1 MWELSITSS
10 MTRKSKIVVL
20 ISGNGSNLQSL
31 LEGCHSK
38 IINGEI
44 VAVVSNNPDAFGLK
58 RAKTFGVNTLVIDEN
73 NYKIEKKTFH
83 EKVYEAVKQFKP
95 DLVILAGYMK
105 ILTKSFIS
113 SFQDKIINIHPSLLP
128 KYPGLNTHQRALN
141 AKDEISGAT
150 VHFVTEKLD
159 SGPIIIQ
166 GEVPIFSN
174 DTEQSLRTRVLEIE
188 HKIFVAT
195 TSLICSGKIK
205 RADDKVFLNE
215 NLLGKQGIKYGESIE
230 RMLKE

>member
-1 MWELSITSS
+1 

-83 EKVYEAVKQFKP
+83 EKVS
-95 DLVILAGYMK
+95 LAG
-105 ILTKSFIS
+105 
-113 SFQDKIINIHPSLLP
+113 N
-128 KYPGLNTHQRALN
+128 
-141 AKDEISGAT
+141 
-150 VHFVTEKLD
+150 
-159 SGPIIIQ
+159 
-166 GEVPIFSN
+166 
-174 DTEQSLRTRVLEIE
+174 
-188 HKIFVAT
+188 
-195 TSLICSGKIK
+195 
-205 RADDKVFLNE
+205 
-215 NLLGKQGIKYGESIE
+215 
-230 RMLKE
+230 

>member
-1 MWELSITSS
+1 
-10 MTRKSKIVVL
+10 MTRRSKIVVL

-31 LEGCHSK
+31 LEGCHSQ

-73 NYKIEKKTFH
+73 NYKIEKEDFH

-166 GEVPIFSN
+166 GEVPIFPN

-215 NLLGKQGIKYGESIE
+215 NLLGKQGIKYDNSIE
-230 RMLKE
+230 RMLKD

>member
-1 MWELSITSS
+1 

-73 NYKIEKKTFH
+73 NYKIEKEDFH

-166 GEVPIFSN
+166 GEVPIFPN

>member
-1 MWELSITSS
+1 

-31 LEGCHSK
+31 LEGCHSQT
-38 IINGEI
+38 INGEI

-73 NYKIEKKTFH
+73 NYKIEKKDFH
-83 EKVYEAVKQFKP
+83 EKVYEVVKQFKP

-141 AKDEISGAT
+141 SKDEISGAT

-166 GEVPIFSN
+166 GEVPIFPN

>member
-1 MWELSITSS
+1 

-58 RAKTFGVNTLVIDEN
+58 RAKTFGVNTIVIDEN
-73 NYKIEKKTFH
+73 NYKIEKKDFH
-83 EKVYEAVKQFKP
+83 EKVYEVVKQFKP

-141 AKDEISGAT
+141 SKDEISGAT

-166 GEVPIFSN
+166 GEVPIFPT
-174 DTEQSLRTRVLEIE
+174 DTEQSLRVRVLEIE

-215 NLLGKQGIKYGESIE
+215 NLLGKQGIKYGDSIE

>member
-1 MWELSITSS
+1 

-31 LEGCHSK
+31 LEGCHSQ

-73 NYKIEKKTFH
+73 NYKIEKKDFH
-83 EKVYEAVKQFKP
+83 KKVYEAVKQFKP

-105 ILTKSFIS
+105 ILTKSLIS

-141 AKDEISGAT
+141 SKDEISGAT

-166 GEVPIFSN
+166 GEVPIFPT
-174 DTEQSLRTRVLEIE
+174 DTEQSLRVRVLEIE

-215 NLLGKQGIKYGESIE
+215 NLLGKQGIKYDNSIE

>member
-1 MWELSITSS
+1 

-31 LEGCHSK
+31 LEGCHSQ

-58 RAKTFGVNTLVIDEN
+58 RAKTFGVNTIVIDEN
-73 NYKIEKKTFH
+73 NYKIEKKDFH
-83 EKVYEAVKQFKP
+83 EKVYEVVKQFKP

-141 AKDEISGAT
+141 SKDAISGAT

-166 GEVPIFSN
+166 GEVPIFPN
-174 DTEQSLRTRVLEIE
+174 DTEQSLRARVPEVE

-215 NLLGKQGIKYGESIE
+215 NLLGKQGIKYDDSIE

>member
-1 MWELSITSS
+1 

-73 NYKIEKKTFH
+73 NYKIEKKDFH

-166 GEVPIFSN
+166 GEVPIFPN
-174 DTEQSLRTRVLEIE
+174 DTEQSLRARVLEIE

-215 NLLGKQGIKYGESIE
+215 NLLGKQGIKYGNSIE

>member
-1 MWELSITSS
+1 

-73 NYKIEKKTFH
+73 NYKIEKKDFH
-83 EKVYEAVKQFKP
+83 EKVYEVVKQFKP

-141 AKDEISGAT
+141 SKDEISGAT

-166 GEVPIFSN
+166 GEVPIFPN

>member
-1 MWELSITSS
+1 

-73 NYKIEKKTFH
+73 NYKIEKKAFH

-141 AKDEISGAT
+141 SKDEISGAT

-166 GEVPIFSN
+166 GEVPIFPT
-174 DTEQSLRTRVLEIE
+174 DTEQSLRVRVLEIE

>member
-1 MWELSITSS
+1 

-44 VAVVSNNPDAFGLK
+44 VAVVSNNPHAFGLK
-58 RAKTFGVNTLVIDEN
+58 RAKTFGINTLVIDEN

-83 EKVYEAVKQFKP
+83 EKVYEAVKQFNP

-166 GEVPIFSN
+166 GEVPIFPN

-215 NLLGKQGIKYGESIE
+215 NLLGKQGIKYDNSIE

>member
-1 MWELSITSS
+1 

-31 LEGCHSK
+31 LEGCHSQT
-38 IINGEI
+38 INGEI

-58 RAKTFGVNTLVIDEN
+58 RAKTFGVNTIVIDEN
-73 NYKIEKKTFH
+73 NYKIEKKAFH
-83 EKVYEAVKQFKP
+83 EKVYEAVKQFNP

-128 KYPGLNTHQRALN
+128 KYPGLSTHQRALT

-166 GEVPIFSN
+166 GEVPIFPT
-174 DTEQSLRTRVLEIE
+174 DTEQSLRVRVLEIE

-215 NLLGKQGIKYGESIE
+215 NLLGKQGIKYGDCIE
-230 RMLKE
+230 RMLTE

>member
-1 MWELSITSS
+1 

-58 RAKTFGVNTLVIDEN
+58 RAKTFGVNTLVIDED
-73 NYKIEKKTFH
+73 NYKIEKKAFH

-166 GEVPIFSN
+166 GEVPIFPT
-174 DTEQSLRTRVLEIE
+174 DTEQSLRVRVLEIE

-215 NLLGKQGIKYGESIE
+215 NLLGKQGIKYGDSIE

>member
-1 MWELSITSS
+1 

-58 RAKTFGVNTLVIDEN
+58 RAKTFGVNTIVIDEN
-73 NYKIEKKTFH
+73 NYKIEKKDFH
-83 EKVYEAVKQFKP
+83 EKVYEVVKQFKP

-166 GEVPIFSN
+166 GEVPIFPT
-174 DTEQSLRTRVLEIE
+174 DTEQSLRVRVLEIE

-215 NLLGKQGIKYGESIE
+215 NLLGKQGIKYDNSIE

>member
-1 MWELSITSS
+1 

-58 RAKTFGVNTLVIDEN
+58 RAKTFGVNTIVIDEN
-73 NYKIEKKTFH
+73 NYKIEKKDFH
-83 EKVYEAVKQFKP
+83 EKVYEVVKQFKP

-141 AKDEISGAT
+141 SKDEISGAT

-166 GEVPIFSN
+166 GEVPIFPN

-215 NLLGKQGIKYGESIE
+215 NLLGKQGIKYDNSIE

>member
-1 MWELSITSS
+1 

-73 NYKIEKKTFH
+73 NYKIEKEDFH

-128 KYPGLNTHQRALN
+128 KYPGLNTHQRALT
-141 AKDEISGAT
+141 AKD
-150 VHFVTEKLD
+150 L
-159 SGPIIIQ
+159 
-166 GEVPIFSN
+166 
-174 DTEQSLRTRVLEIE
+174 
-188 HKIFVAT
+188 
-195 TSLICSGKIK
+195 SLIHISEPT
-205 RADDKVFLNE
+205 RP
-215 NLLGKQGIKYGESIE
+215 Y
-230 RMLKE
+230 

>member
-1 MWELSITSS
+1 
-10 MTRKSKIVVL
+10 MTRKAKIVVL

-73 NYKIEKKTFH
+73 NYKIEKKDFH
-83 EKVYEAVKQFKP
+83 KKVYEAVKQFKP

-105 ILTKSFIS
+105 ILTKSLIS

-141 AKDEISGAT
+141 SKDEISGAT

-166 GEVPIFSN
+166 GEVPIFPT
-174 DTEQSLRTRVLEIE
+174 DTEQSLRVRVLEIE

-215 NLLGKQGIKYGESIE
+215 NLLGKQGIKYDNSIE

>member
-1 MWELSITSS
+1 

-31 LEGCHSK
+31 LEGCHSQT
-38 IINGEI
+38 INGEI

-58 RAKTFGVNTLVIDEN
+58 RAKTFGVNTIVIDEN
-73 NYKIEKKTFH
+73 NYKIEKKDFH
-83 EKVYEAVKQFKP
+83 EKVYEVVKQFKP

-141 AKDEISGAT
+141 SKDEISGAT

-166 GEVPIFSN
+166 GEVPIFPT
-174 DTEQSLRTRVLEIE
+174 DTEQSLRVRVLEIE

>member
-1 MWELSITSS
+1 

-44 VAVVSNNPDAFGLK
+44 VAVVSNNPNAFGLK

-73 NYKIEKKTFH
+73 NYKIEKKDFH

-105 ILTKSFIS
+105 ILTKSFIL

-128 KYPGLNTHQRALN
+128 KYPGLNTHQRAL
-141 AKDEISGAT
+141 AARDEISGAT

-174 DTEQSLRTRVLEIE
+174 DTEQSLRARVLEIE

-215 NLLGKQGIKYGESIE
+215 NLLGKQGIKYGDSIE

>member
-1 MWELSITSS
+1 

-73 NYKIEKKTFH
+73 NYKIEKEDFH
-83 EKVYEAVKQFKP
+83 EKVYAAVKQFKP

-128 KYPGLNTHQRALN
+128 KYPGLNTHQRALT
-141 AKDEISGAT
+141 AEDEISGAT

-166 GEVPIFSN
+166 GEVPIFPN
-174 DTEQSLRTRVLEIE
+174 DTEQSLRARVLEIE

-215 NLLGKQGIKYGESIE
+215 NLLGKQGIKYDNSIE

>member
-1 MWELSITSS
+1 

-31 LEGCHSK
+31 LEGCHSQT
-38 IINGEI
+38 INGEI

-58 RAKTFGVNTLVIDEN
+58 RAKTFGVNTIVIDEN
-73 NYKIEKKTFH
+73 NYKIEKKDFH
-83 EKVYEAVKQFKP
+83 EKVYEVVKQFKP

-141 AKDEISGAT
+141 SKDEISGAT

-166 GEVPIFSN
+166 GEVPIFPT
-174 DTEQSLRTRVLEIE
+174 DTEQSLRVRVLEIE

-215 NLLGKQGIKYGESIE
+215 NLLGKQGIKYDNSIE

>member
-1 MWELSITSS
+1 

-58 RAKTFGVNTLVIDEN
+58 RAKTFGVNTIVIDEN
-73 NYKIEKKTFH
+73 NYKIEKKDFH
-83 EKVYEAVKQFKP
+83 EKVYEVVKQFKP

-141 AKDEISGAT
+141 SKDEISGAT

-166 GEVPIFSN
+166 GEVPIFPT
-174 DTEQSLRTRVLEIE
+174 DTEQSLRVRVLEIE

-215 NLLGKQGIKYGESIE
+215 NLLGKQGIKYDNSIE